1 MFLCNTDGR
10 NHTGRISGMYP
21 VRSED
26 TKAIGNPVALVA
38 LDKAP
43 AELKGAKLKLEI
55 TASIPAVGTQLF
67 LGQTDG
73 VHKMFKLLIF

>member
-1 MFLCNTDGR
+1 
-10 NHTGRISGMYP
+10 MYP